1 MSLENWRDIPFKRN
15 PQLILFGVVGFDSL
29 DLDDDCS
36 IALREGFTL
45 GGDSAGDV
53 HEVSPSAMAMA
64 VAMDM
69 IRYLMAFLRRCF

>member
-1 MSLENWRDIPFKRN
+1 MGIENWGNIPCKRN
-15 PQLILFGVVGFDSL
+15 PRLILFGVVGFDSL

-53 HEVSPSAMAMA
+53 A
-64 VAMDM
+64 
-69 IRYLMAFLRRCF
+69 